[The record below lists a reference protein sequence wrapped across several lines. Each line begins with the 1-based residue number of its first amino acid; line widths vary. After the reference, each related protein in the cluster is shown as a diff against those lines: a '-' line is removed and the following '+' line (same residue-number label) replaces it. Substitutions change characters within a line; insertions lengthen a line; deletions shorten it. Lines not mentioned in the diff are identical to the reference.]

1 MADDTTQGPGMT
13 PDQMAEQQALY
24 EKLGRDAARLMVV
37 HEAGRILRSTH
48 DRHRLAS
55 ELLRTIADA
64 VFSRSGCVAALHH
77 DELELLATYGMTD
90 AEAGAMVSNPAEAA
104 FWFSVADGAEPK
116 RAEDVTAVPGAA
128 AGGGR
133 PSLSVYVPLWLEDRV
148 LGVLALGP
156 RVDGRPFAPAD
167 EEFVVSLAS
176 HLALALSSAELFAE
190 KERRIEQ
197 LAVLLK
203 ISREITS
210 TLDIERVLQTI
221 VQMLGM
227 VVPNR
232 RTTVALVTGTA
243 LNVHVSSDP
252 RFDRKT
258 AATHPLLPILRWTL
272 EARKKV
278 NICHAALVADP
289 KADGRELLLQVLEPS
304 HGPRGIAVLPL
315 EDDQGVLGLLA
326 VEFDPDVKPLD
337 GDREE
342 MVAILANQTT
352 VAIRNAE
359 LYQRVPMIG
368 MLAPMLKK
376 ARPVPV
382 GTRAWWTRVSIATF
396 LGVGL
401 LVPSPAAI
409 PADAV
414 VRPADPVAVR
424 AATPG
429 VVDRVMVTEGQIV
442 ERGAVL
448 ARLRDDEATL
458 LLDQAAAAARGARAE
473 AGRAREAGDLA
484 GFRAREAEANALEQ
498 RRRFLETEL
507 ERTVI
512 RAPIRGMVLTGLVER
527 RAGQRLERGDTFLD
541 LADLSSVEIEARVP
555 EEDVHA
561 VRPEA
566 ATRVKVYAYPE
577 RTFRGKVVRIAP
589 RADESHAFRVLVRVA
604 NPDGALRPGMTGS
617 ARVSAAWRP
626 FLWRFL
632 APLSR
637 WVRFKTWV

>member
-1 MADDTTQGPGMT
+1 MT
-13 PDQMAEQQALY
+13 PEQIAEQQALY

-64 VFSRSGCVAALHH
+64 VFARSGCVAALYA
-77 DELELLATYGMTD
+77 DEMEILAIHGMTD
-90 AEAGAMVSNPAEAA
+90 AEAAAMTANPAEAA
-104 FWFSVADGAEPK
+104 FWFAVADGAEPK
-116 RAEDVTAVPGAA
+116 RADDLAAVPGAP
-128 AGGGR
+128 AGAGR
-133 PSLSVYVPLWLEDRV
+133 PALAVYVPLWLEDRV
-148 LGVLALGP
+148 LGVLALGS
-156 RVDGRPFAPAD
+156 RVDDRPYAPAD

-190 KERRIEQ
+190 KVRRIEQ
-197 LAVLLK
+197 LDVLLK

-232 RTTVALVTGTA
+232 RTTVALVSGAT
-243 LNVHVSSDP
+243 VSVQVSSDP
-252 RFDRKT
+252 AFDRKN
-258 AATHPLLPILRWTL
+258 AASHPLLPILRWTL
-272 EARKKV
+272 EAKKKV
-278 NICHAALVADP
+278 NTCHAALLADP
-289 KADGRELLLQVLEPS
+289 KADGRELLLQVLEPRK
-304 HGPRGIAVLPL
+304 GPRGITVLPL

-326 VEFDPDVKPLD
+326 IECDPDVKPLD

-342 MVAILANQTT
+342 LVAILANQTT

-382 GTRAWWTRVSIATF
+382 GTRAWWIRAAVATF

-401 LVPSPAAI
+401 LIPLPAAI

-424 AATPG
+424 AATAG
-429 VVDRVMVTEGQIV
+429 VVDQVMVTEGQRV

-448 ARLRDDEATL
+448 ARLRDDEATMKL
-458 LLDQAAAAARGARAE
+458 EQVAAAVRGARAE
-473 AGRAREAGDLA
+473 AGRAREEGDLA
-484 GFRAREAEANALEQ
+484 GFRAHEADAGALEE

-507 ERTVI
+507 ERTVL
-512 RAPIRGMVLTGLVER
+512 RAPTRGIVLTAQVER

-541 LADLSSVEIEARVP
+541 LADLSSVEIEARVQQ
-555 EEDVHA
+555 EDVDA
-561 VRPEA
+561 VRPG
-566 ATRVKVYAYPE
+566 ATARVKLYAYPE
-577 RTFRGKVVRIAP
+577 RTFRGRLTRIAP
-589 RADESHAFRVLVRVA
+589 RGDEQHAFRVLVRVA
-604 NPDGALRPGMTGS
+604 NTDGALRPGMTGS
-617 ARVSAAWRP
+617 ARVSASWRP
-626 FLWRFL
+626 FLWRPL
-632 APLSR
+632 APLAR
-637 WVRFKTWV
+637 WLRFKLWM